1 MVLVAAP
8 EGIKLITDK
17 HPDVELYCGA
27 VDEKLN
33 EHGYIVP
40 GLGDAGDRIFGT
52 KYKAEFK
59 NRESLHGFLYFIS
72 VDTESQQR
80 KTFGKVNGAERLRIF
95 RKFLTSH
102 ANLGII
108 LS

>member
-1 MVLVAAP
+1 MTTATSSPASATPATASSVRNKNLSSK
-8 EGIKLITDK
+8 I
-17 HPDVELYCGA
+17 
-27 VDEKLN
+27 EKAFTVFS
-33 EHGYIVP
+33 I
-40 GLGDAGDRIFGT
+40 
-52 KYKAEFK
+52 
-59 NRESLHGFLYFIS
+59 FIS

-108 LS
+108 QS